1 MSFLNSIT
9 DFKCEIKTEIVDY
22 NEGDELCRFCVERV
36 TEYSSII
43 EKNLH
48 ESLTLHLG
56 IIVQETDNWPKFIC
70 NRCLG
75 IVEICLN
82 FMTTV
87 RNSEIILRDLY
98 GEPGECVA
106 PMEPIGIKS
115 DFELIDV
122 KDIPLDSESTDWNF
136 DQNFNDSSCNA
147 LEGLPEPVVKKRGR
161 PKKNPSGSAVDDE
174 EWQTIP
180 SNSKGN
186 STKTPLNVEENPE
199 DDSKKPRRRSLND
212 LKEEDEIISQFFELK
227 CSICSEPFETFLKL
241 KAHTL
246 SVHNEE
252 AIVVCCDR
260 ELKNR
265 TRLVNHLNSHINPNK
280 FKCTQCDSKGFLT
293 ETGLNLHILSTHS
306 PRELHKFKCEK
317 CPRTFITGS
326 RLNRHQH
333 THLEEK
339 EKNIKCPQCDKAF
352 SLDCVMKAHLRTHD
366 ESAKFICEICAKIFK
381 TKCDYNVHMK
391 DNHSNTAA
399 PKFCCPK
406 CGKMLK
412 KKKLL
417 QIHIERH
424 NEAGEIFKCNMC
436 GKEAPNR
443 FALKNHIQFSH
454 IKVRKY
460 ACHLCGKAFKKPLG
474 LKEHIATHSAS
485 QMLYTCLFCPKQ
497 FNSNANKYTHQ
508 KRRHPIEYMQMKQ
521 NKNV

>member
-1 MSFLNSIT
+1 M
-9 DFKCEIKTEIVDY
+9 
-22 NEGDELCRFCVERV
+22 
-36 TEYSSII
+36 
-43 EKNLH
+43 
-48 ESLTLHLG
+48 
-56 IIVQETDNWPKFIC
+56 QETDNWPKIIC
-70 NRCLG
+70 NRCLS
-75 IVEICLN
+75 IAEICLN

-98 GEPGECVA
+98 GDLGECAVPA
-106 PMEPIGIKS
+106 VPMEPIALKP

-122 KDIPLDSESTDWNF
+122 KDIPLDPVSTEWNF
-136 DQNFNDSSCNA
+136 DQNFNDSPCNA
-147 LEGLPEPVVKKRGR
+147 LEVLPERPEPVAKKRGR
-161 PKKNPSGSAVDDE
+161 PRKNPPGSAGDGYE
-174 EWQTIP
+174 EGLIFRSFIKGKRTKSP
-180 SNSKGN
+180 SK
-186 STKTPLNVEENPE
+186 VEENPE
-199 DDSKKPRRRSLND
+199 DGSKKPRRRNLMD
-212 LKEEDEIISQFFELK
+212 LKEEDEKISKFFELK
-227 CSICSEPFETFLKL
+227 CNTCSEPFETFLKL

-252 AIVVCCDR
+252 AVVICCDR
-260 ELKNR
+260 KLKNR
-265 TRLVNHLNSHINPNK
+265 TRLVNHLNSHINPNR

-306 PRELHKFKCEK
+306 PRELHKFKCQK

-326 RLNRHQH
+326 RLNRHLH
-333 THLEEK
+333 SHLEEK
-339 EKNIKCPQCDKAF
+339 EKKFKCPQCDKAF

-391 DNHSNTAA
+391 DNHSKDTA

-417 QIHIERH
+417 LIHIERH

-454 IKVRKY
+454 LKVKKY
-460 ACHLCGKAFKKPLG
+460 ACNLCGRAFKRPLG
-474 LKEHIATHSAS
+474 LKEHMATHSAS
-485 QMLYTCLFCPKQ
+485 QILYTCLFCPKQ
-497 FNSNANKYTHQ
+497 FNSNANKYSHQ
-508 KRRHPIEYMQMKQ
+508 KRKHPIEYMRMKQMK
-521 NKNV
+521 NV